1 MKQRFSYAL
10 AFVINS
16 FTVNR
21 LCKSRAVA
29 VINRSCLCKA
39 TVTCYMRIICLIN
52 PIVCPCYKLKGK
64 IAESADKRKR
74 NYIYKCTSA
83 KYFFQTLHHPVYQVN
98 NRKIKENAA
107 LLAKHYEYGREI
119 EPFILL
125 FFLSTTI
132 SHFQFFIFNLLNLSF
147 YRISSLVCSFDE
159 GNKSP
164 TRHNT

>member
-1 MKQRFSYAL
+1 MQEPCRCGHISLLPVQGRRHLLYAHYMPDRP
-10 AFVINS
+10 S
-16 FTVNR
+16 R
-21 LCKSRAVA
+21 L
-29 VINRSCLCKA
+29 
-39 TVTCYMRIICLIN
+39 
-52 PIVCPCYKLKGK
+52 PCYKLKGK

-132 SHFQFFIFNLLNLSF
+132 FHFQFFIFNLLNLSF
-147 YRISSLVCSFDE
+147 YRISSLVCGFDE
-159 GNKSP
+159 CNKSP

>member
-29 VINRSCLCKA
+29 VIDRSCLCKA
-39 TVTCYMRIICLIN
+39 AVTCYMRIICLIN

-64 IAESADKRKR
+64 ISESADKRKR

-83 KYFFQTLHHPVYQVN
+83 KYFFKPYTTLC
-98 NRKIKENAA
+98 IK
-107 LLAKHYEYGREI
+107 
-119 EPFILL
+119 
-125 FFLSTTI
+125 
-132 SHFQFFIFNLLNLSF
+132 
-147 YRISSLVCSFDE
+147 
-159 GNKSP
+159 
-164 TRHNT
+164 